1 MVLLLNVRFSLRPP
15 TVERKIPVAL
25 VVVESASLFE
35 DMIPVVTP
43 AVPRFMVMVLFVMV
57 TFLQPF
63 VPLTLRR

>member
-1 MVLLLNVRFSLRPP
+1 MLLLKVRFSLRPP
-15 TVERKIPVAL
+15 TVAKEIPVAL

-35 DMIPVVTP
+35 DIIPVVTA
-43 AVPRFMVMVLFVMV
+43 AVPRFIVMVLFVMV